1 MSKLFVDEIQ
11 PKTTGGIINAK
22 GMVTQVKNVM
32 NSNLVNHTA
41 AIPWDNTIP
50 QNTEGSEFLTL
61 AITPTSAT
69 SKLKI
74 EVHGFWSCNP
84 ISWLTMALFQDNNAN
99 AINASMIIEIGSVNA
114 TVYSGTSLVHFM
126 ESGTTSETT
135 FKVRVGAN
143 SVGNV
148 TMNGINN
155 ASFFGG
161 AMSSG
166 ITITEIGA

>member
-1 MSKLFVDEIQ
+1 MSKLYVDEIQ
-11 PKTTGGIINAK
+11 PKTTGGVIKTKGHII
-22 GMVTQVKNVM
+22 QVKNVM
-32 NSNLVNHTA
+32 NSSLVNGTA

-50 QNTEGSEFLTL
+50 QNNEGTEFLTL
-61 AITPTSAT
+61 AITPTSTT

-84 ISWLTMALFQDNNAN
+84 VAWLTMALFQDDNAN

-126 ESGTTSETT
+126 EAGTTSETT
-135 FKVRVGAN
+135 FKVRVGAS
-143 SVGNV
+143 SVSNT

-155 ASFFGG
+155 VSYFGG
-161 AMSSG
+161 AMGSG
-166 ITITEIGA
+166 ITIMEIGG